1 MKKSILLATAPMALA
16 LTACGGE
23 AASGEEGT
31 AAIDAD
37 DNDAPEPV
45 ADDDHDHPEG
55 TDPNHSH

>member
-1 MKKSILLATAPMALA
+1 MKKSILFATAPMALA

-23 AASGEEGT
+23 AALGEEA

>member
-1 MKKSILLATAPMALA
+1 MKKSILFATAPMALA
-16 LTACGGE
+16 LTACGGD
-23 AASGEEGT
+23 AASGEEA

-45 ADDDHDHPEG
+45 ADDDHAHPEG

>member
-1 MKKSILLATAPMALA
+1 MKKSILLATVPMALA

-23 AASGEEGT
+23 AASDEEA